1 MAICGHF
8 LMRKLHQLT
17 GVIPL
22 GIFLLE
28 HFYTNSK
35 ALGAESAGIAGREL
49 YNRAVVE
56 LQTVPY
62 LLFIEI
68 FGIFLPL
75 VFHGVYGLLITY
87 EGRPNVVSYGYFR
100 NWMYLL
106 QRISGVIL
114 FFFIPFHVLNFRFGV
129 IPWLNDKAVAE
140 YPWMAFD
147 IVSREFRNPV
157 ILAIYMVGIISTVYH
172 FANGLWLF
180 LVDWG
185 VVIGPRAQRALGY
198 ICAAIGIMLTAVGIN
213 AALAFIR

>member
-1 MAICGHF
+1 MTISNHF
-8 LMRKLHQLT
+8 FMRKLHQLT

-35 ALGAESAGIAGREL
+35 ALGAKAAGIAGREL
-49 YNRAVVE
+49 YNQAVAQ

-62 LLFIEI
+62 LLLIEI

-75 VFHGVYGLLITY
+75 IFHGVYGLLITY
-87 EGRPNVVSYGYFR
+87 EGRPNVRAYGYFR

-106 QRISGVIL
+106 QRVSGVVL
-114 FFFIPFHVLNFRFGV
+114 FFFITFHVLNFRFGMM
-129 IPWLNDKAVAE
+129 PGLNDKAVAE
-140 YPWMAFD
+140 YPWMAFE

-157 ILAIYMVGIISTVYH
+157 ILAIYMIGIISTVYH

-185 VVIGPRAQRALGY
+185 VAIGQRAQRALGY
-198 ICAAIGIMLTAVGIN
+198 ICAAIGIALAVVGIN